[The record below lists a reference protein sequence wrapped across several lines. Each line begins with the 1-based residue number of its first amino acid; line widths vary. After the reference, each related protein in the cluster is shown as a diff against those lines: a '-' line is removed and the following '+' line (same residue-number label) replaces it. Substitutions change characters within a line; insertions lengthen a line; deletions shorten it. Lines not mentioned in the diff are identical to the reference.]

1 MKKDLLIYQ
10 TPSGKEPFT
19 DWRKKLKDNAVK
31 ARIDKRLQDLSLG
44 YYGDYKKLGGELLE
58 LRLHFGKG
66 YRVYFAELGPVIL
79 LILSGGT
86 KNNAGEQ
93 SRDIAKARA
102 YLKEFLE
109 R

>member
-1 MKKDLLIYQ
+1 MKKELLIYQ
-10 TPSGKEPFT
+10 TPNGKEPFK

-31 ARIDKRLQDLSLG
+31 ARIDKRLQDVSIG
-44 YYGDYKKLGGELLE
+44 YYGDYKKLSGDLLE

-66 YRVYFAELGPVIL
+66 YRIYFAELGPVIL
-79 LILSGGT
+79 LILSGGS
-86 KNNAGEQ
+86 KNTPGEQ
-93 SRDIAKARA
+93 SKDIAKARL